1 MKKTSIFGIIASSTL
16 LLAGVSA
23 YTIALNAQS
32 KVKVARAATTAT
44 VGSISNVYGGQY
56 MSINLDPFDTTVFSN
71 AEDITKWTATDGV
84 LTVTTNNLN
93 NFLIAHGNGAGGNI
107 VVGTE
112 LHDKYVGN
120 SGVANYGITYLN
132 IDFYVGD
139 NLLTTWKFGNPP
151 AADTIT
157 VSPTSAEVMVG
168 KTLNISANTSS
179 EITWSSSVPS
189 VATVAEKQDDN
200 KTGVVTAIATGE
212 TVITARISETVAAT
226 CTVTVVEHETIKLST
241 PVGVVLNQIGD
252 GGKLVAFAPVDH
264 ASSYKAVFH
273 GQDSS
278 VVESAITNGG
288 RLDSA
293 WSGLTNGMYY
303 DVGIVAVGDG
313 VDYSD
318 SDESALASTKFLC
331 MKSGYTYAQFFLNA
345 TNVCDYDGKTFNI
358 TKTIWD
364 ELKAKYDQLFYNQ
377 RKSLKDGTTE
387 SEQDA
392 IARYNYILTKYSETE
407 YDWLVDFIDTG
418 ARNPSSSNNNT
429 VMNITNSS
437 TTLTTIIVACL
448 AVVSFAGV
456 ATFLAVKKRKHQ

>member
-23 YTIALNAQS
+23 YTIALNAQP
-32 KVKVARAATTAT
+32 KAKVARAATTAT
-44 VGSISNVYGGQY
+44 VGSISNVYGAQY
-56 MSINLDPFDTTVFSN
+56 MSINLDPFDTTVYSN
-71 AEDITKWTATDGV
+71 AGDITKWTATDGV

-93 NFLIAHGNGAGGNI
+93 NFLIAHANGAGGNI

-112 LHDKYVGN
+112 LHDKYAGN

-132 IDFYVGD
+132 IDFYIGD
-139 NLLTTWKFGNPP
+139 DLLTTWQFGSAP

-273 GQDSS
+273 GQDDS
-278 VVESAITNGG
+278 VVEAAITNGG

-293 WSGLTNGMYY
+293 WGSLTNGMYY
-303 DVGIVAVGDG
+303 EVGIIAVGDG

-318 SDESALASTKFLC
+318 SDESAHAATKFLC
-331 MKSGYTYAQFFLNA
+331 MKSGVTYAQFFLNA
-345 TNVCDYDGKTFNI
+345 TNVCDYNGETFNI
-358 TKTIWD
+358 TEEIWV
-364 ELKAKYDQLFYNQ
+364 ELKAKYDQLFFNQ
-377 RKSLKDGTTE
+377 RTTLKNGATE
-387 SEQDA
+387 TEQDA
-392 IARYNYILTKYSETE
+392 IARYNYILTKYSETD

-418 ARNPSSSNNNT
+418 ARNPSSSNNN
-429 VMNITNSS
+429 MIIDLANSS
-437 TTLTTIIVACL
+437 TTLTIVIVCL

-456 ATFLAVKKRKHQ
+456 ATFLTVKKRKHQ